1 MAIPLLVRAVKFDDV
16 ARARMSV
23 DEFEGLP
30 FTPATDL
37 PRREQSKA
45 LIRPLGQVRPF
56 WCLVQQHA
64 DKSHV
69 ARRIVLRVPC
79 DA

>member
-1 MAIPLLVRAVKFDDV
+1 MAIPLLVRAVTFDDE

-23 DEFEGLP
+23 DEFNALP

-45 LIRPLGQVRPF
+45 LIRPLGEVRPF
-56 WCLVQQHA
+56 WCLVQHHVN
-64 DKSHV
+64 KCHV